1 MQRLSGKSRAGHI
14 DSNVRHS
21 APKSNAL
28 EIPSQRS
35 GEVTTGRLERRGC
48 GQRPSSGTTFRTT
61 AARCG
66 AGRSISH
73 TNVSEEFSARTDL
86 ERRPTQHPAT
96 LKSRHGGVLDILTD
110 TLTLRS
116 TSRRSTGGPHPLEH
130 LADATPDGRVNSAHP
145 ATDRT
150 LLFAHFQLTPSW
162 LRARVRLVQKAAS
175 EEGLDAM

>member
-28 EIPSQRS
+28 EIPSRRS

-61 AARCG
+61 AARCS

-86 ERRPTQHPAT
+86 ERRPTQHSAT
-96 LKSRHGGVLDILTD
+96 LKARHGGIVDILTD

-116 TSRRSTGGPHPLEH
+116 TPLSR
-130 LADATPDGRVNSAHP
+130 LADGIPWSFPPTRRQMFASTPDVRQWIERCCLILPFMHTVEQASRTVISSSAN
-145 ATDRT
+145 
-150 LLFAHFQLTPSW
+150 
-162 LRARVRLVQKAAS
+162 
-175 EEGLDAM
+175 